1 MTHPSVSDWGR
12 RPQLWVWKYCSQVFH
27 LSFLF
32 FLVNTISPVQWVDCL
47 QPLLNIS
54 EYGRES
60 QATFLSSAFTDLL
73 QTPSASGASGST
85 NIQVEKGKEK
95 WGSLSLVRAKLL
107 HSAFQ
112 GQLGFWERFLLNVGP
127 GGRALML
134 INLPQIH
141 WFNLDRNTMWVCS
154 SPYSPTT
161 IAIPLS
167 RVSWESLFACFPK
180 SVFILSFFSFVLFA
194 QRCDQS
200 LPLWG
205 FHLPGETSQNQHC
218 LAWYLYNVH
227 VNFQ

>member
-32 FLVNTISPVQWVDCL
+32 FLLNTISLVQWVDCL

-54 EYGRES
+54 EYGQES
-60 QATFLSSAFTDLL
+60 QATFISSSAFTDLL
-73 QTPSASGASGST
+73 QTPSASGASRST
-85 NIQVEKGKEK
+85 NIQVEKGKER

-134 INLPQIH
+134 INLPWIH
-141 WFNLDRNTMWVCS
+141 WFNLHWNTIWVCP

-161 IAIPLS
+161 IAILLS
-167 RVSWESLFACFPK
+167 RVSWESLFACFPE
-180 SVFILSFFSFVLFA
+180 SGSFFLFSPLFFLLRNVTSHRSSGAFFARRNNPNPALFSLISF
-194 QRCDQS
+194 
-200 LPLWG
+200 
-205 FHLPGETSQNQHC
+205 
-218 LAWYLYNVH
+218 
-227 VNFQ
+227 

>member
-12 RPQLWVWKYCSQVFH
+12 RAQLWVWKYCLQVFH

-32 FLVNTISPVQWVDCL
+32 FLSNTSSPVQWVDSL
-47 QPLLNIS
+47 PPLLNIS
-54 EYGRES
+54 KYGWES
-60 QATFLSSAFTDLL
+60 QATFISSSAFTDFL
-73 QTPSASGASGST
+73 QTPSASRVSGST
-85 NIQVEKGKEK
+85 DIQVEKGKKRRGKER

-134 INLPQIH
+134 INLPWIR
-141 WFNLDRNTMWVCS
+141 WFNLHWNTIWVCP

-161 IAIPLS
+161 IAILLS

-180 SVFILSFFSFVLFA
+180 SVFILPFFSFVLFA
-194 QRCDQS
+194 QRCDRHCPSGAFIHQEKH
-200 LPLWG
+200 PK
-205 FHLPGETSQNQHC
+205 TST
-218 LAWYLYNVH
+218 V
-227 VNFQ
+227 

>member
-1 MTHPSVSDWGR
+1 MGW
-12 RPQLWVWKYCSQVFH
+12 
-27 LSFLF
+27 LSTA
-32 FLVNTISPVQWVDCL
+32 TIKHFWIWTRKSS
-47 QPLLNIS
+47 NIPIFS
-54 EYGRES
+54 IHR
-60 QATFLSSAFTDLL
+60 
-73 QTPSASGASGST
+73 PSADPLSKWGEWIYYHSGG
-85 NIQVEKGKEK
+85 ERKDEMKKGEM
-95 WGSLSLVRAKLL
+95 GSLSLVRAKLL